1 MFSAAK
7 AQFDLAMAW
16 SELAMS
22 TFTAT
27 TMIANSS
34 AKVMAASATAEK
46 AGGTMPGFF
55 NPWIVPATPSGMAD
69 PVRFAFA
76 ATQAT
81 TAFWAA
87 LMEPPKPAHKPVP
100 LWWTAFTDPLTAA
113 PATKPEVP
121 ASQTYLLH

>member
-34 AKVMAASATAEK
+34 AKVMAASAAAEK
-46 AGGTMPGFF
+46 AGGAMPAFF
-55 NPWIVPATPSGMAD
+55 NPWIIPTAPSGMAD
-69 PVRFAFA
+69 PMRFAFA

-87 LMEPPKPAHKPVP
+87 LLEPPKFAPKPIP
-100 LWWTAFTDPLTAA
+100 LWWTAFTDPLTA
-113 PATKPEVP
+113 PAKPEAPV
-121 ASQTYLLH
+121 SQTYLLH

>member
-16 SELAMS
+16 SELALS

-34 AKVMAASATAEK
+34 AKVLEASAAAERTGG
-46 AGGTMPGFF
+46 AGPALF
-55 NPWIVPATPSGMAD
+55 NPWIVPTSPSGMVD
-69 PVRFAFA
+69 PLRFAFA

-87 LMEPPKPAHKPVP
+87 LLEPPKPEPKPLP
-100 LWWTAFTDPLTAA
+100 LWWTVFTEPLTAA
-113 PATKPEVP
+113 PPKPEAPV
-121 ASQTYLLH
+121 AQTYLLH